1 MYERMSERYMYIL
14 DHGHSKQKA
23 LPTLKTE
30 INKMFKLY
38 KAQEIKRMI
47 IDICD
52 YTLENTEFKNRAP
65 HIIIPEI
72 SVDEYSNMAMELLEV
87 IKKYKEVT

>member
-1 MYERMSERYMYIL
+1 MYERMSDRYMYVL
-14 DHGHSKQKA
+14 DHGYSKQKV
-23 LPTLKTE
+23 LPTLKPE

-38 KAQEIKRMI
+38 KAQEIKRML

-65 HIIIPEI
+65 HLIIPEI
-72 SVDEYSNMAMELLEV
+72 DPQEYHDMAMELLDI
-87 IKKYKEVT
+87 IKKHKGGK